1 MLTILPM
8 EDREREKSLLDGLS
22 EKTEDNARV
31 LMMSDG
37 KEELG
42 WVAVKIV
49 HSVLRMLHME
59 VPGAQPEALTG
70 ESVFIADSL
79 MRAAAS
85 YGAAVGAYKIRSL
98 EPAWNEFL
106 RLRGFTPGET
116 GAETDLSTIVKY
128 TGPKFPDTT
137 ANC

>member
-1 MLTILPM
+1 M
-8 EDREREKSLLDGLS
+8 
-22 EKTEDNARV
+22 

-42 WVAVKIV
+42 WVAVEIV

-106 RLRGFTPGET
+106 RLRGFTPGGNGRRDRLEHHCQIHRSQISGHHGKLLIFSQNT
-116 GAETDLSTIVKY
+116 CQS
-128 TGPKFPDTT
+128 P
-137 ANC
+137 ANGV